1 MRLLALLPL
10 LLMVGCA
17 PEPAPSEPASAPPA
31 ASATPARPA
40 EGMVNTANPHATAA
54 GVRML
59 EAGGSAVD
67 AAIAAH
73 AVLGLVEPQSSGL
86 GGGGFMLVHDAES
99 GARELIDGRETAP
112 AGAFPEMFMAEDGTA
127 LSHAERVQS
136 GHAVGVPGAI
146 ALYYLAH
153 ERHGVLPWAELFAPA
168 IELAE
173 NGFEVSARMHASLVR
188 IAGYTDIEDNP
199 DTGAY
204 FYPGG
209 EALPEGHVL
218 QNPDY
223 AATLRGVAERG
234 PVAFYEG
241 PVAEAIAAR
250 AALPP
255 RAGTLTAADLA
266 GYEAKVRAPVCG
278 RYREYEVCSA
288 PPPSSGVAVVEI
300 LGLLE
305 RLAPE
310 GVADDAEGWGQ
321 LIRAQ
326 LLAYADRDHYVGDG
340 DFVDVPVADLLD
352 PDYLDVRATQLFDP
366 GLPPTAGDPGA
377 VLRGEPIIDRW
388 GRDNTEEVAGTTHL
402 SVIDADGNAVSFTAS
417 VEFIF
422 GSQRM
427 AAGFVL
433 NNELTDFASIPTLGG
448 RPVANAVAPGK
459 RPRSSMTPTLIFDGD
474 GELVMVTGSPGGNS
488 IIAYT
493 AKSIVGVMEF
503 GMSVADAVALP
514 NVVARGHP
522 VRVESARAPEGFV
535 DALRDL
541 GFPIAESA
549 GENSGLH
556 PILVRP
562 DGLEGAADPRREGVA
577 TRVVREAAG
586 AAP

>member
-10 LLMVGCA
+10 LLIVGCTQEAAEPEPAVA
-17 PEPAPSEPASAPPA
+17 PEPVAAP
-31 ASATPARPA
+31 TRPA

-59 EAGGSAVD
+59 EQGGSAVD

-86 GGGGFMLVHDAES
+86 GGGGFMLVHDA
-99 GARELIDGRETAP
+99 GTGVREVIDGRETAP
-112 AGAFPEMFMAEDGTA
+112 AGAFPEMFMADDGTA

-136 GHAVGVPGAI
+136 GHAVGVPGAV
-146 ALYYLAH
+146 ALYALAH
-153 ERHGVLPWAELFAPA
+153 ERHGNLPWAELFAPA

-173 NGFEVSARMHASLVR
+173 NGFEVSPRMHGSLVR

-209 EALPEGHVL
+209 EPLPAGHL
-218 QNPDY
+218 LRNPAY
-223 AATLRGVAERG
+223 AETLRGVAEYG
-234 PVAFYEG
+234 SVAFYEG

-250 AALPP
+250 VAQPP
-255 RAGTLTAADLA
+255 RAGTLTVEDIAA
-266 GYEAKVRAPVCG
+266 YEAKVREPVCG
-278 RYREYEVCSA
+278 RYRTWEVCSA
-288 PPPSSGVAVVEI
+288 PPPSSGVAVIEI

-310 GVADDAEGWGQ
+310 GVGDDAEGWGQ

-340 DFVDVPVADLLD
+340 DFVDVPIADLLAS
-352 PDYLDVRATQLFDP
+352 DYLDVRATELFDP

-448 RPVANAVAPGK
+448 KPVANAVEPGK
-459 RPRSSMTPTLIFDGD
+459 RPRSSMTPTLIFDAD
-474 GELVMVTGSPGGNS
+474 GELVMATGSPGGNS

-577 TRVVREAAG
+577 TRVVRETDAS
-586 AAP
+586 AP